1 MDTEFELYRISELL
15 TFLQK
20 PTTEDLVQLSD
31 NSKEASMTS
40 FFMTLEDIEQFL
52 QEISE
57 ILEAKPQLQQSQ
69 SSVYL

>member
-20 PTTEDLVQLSD
+20 PTTEDLVQLSGT
-31 NSKEASMTS
+31 SKEASMTS

>member
-20 PTTEDLVQLSD
+20 PTTEDLVQLSGT
-31 NSKEASMTS
+31 SKEASMTS

-69 SSVYL
+69 RSVYL